1 MKLYKLASLVGLNI
15 LNFSV
20 KARSLIYQFSL
31 EIRAR
36 NSCLKL
42 TLQLDGQCLW
52 RWSLKLLKIL
62 LGRSMWLFCI
72 PTLITLCL
80 SFVQDSVF
88 LATLL
93 CSYNYIAGIM
103 YMHGIINSELCC
115 IFWINGSLLHYYS
128 LRTHIFFPRTVHSAT
143 RQGPITMAHSS
154 CSQLKSLEKLDYF

>member
-1 MKLYKLASLVGLNI
+1 MPDDHRNEVKTWKLYKLASLVGLNI

-31 EIRAR
+31 EIRSR

-42 TLQLDGQCLW
+42 ALQLDGQCLW

-93 CSYNYIAGIM
+93 CSYTYIAGIM
-103 YMHGIINSELCC
+103 YMGSSIRNFVAF
-115 IFWINGSLLHYYS
+115 FWINGTLLHYYS
-128 LRTHIFFPRTVHSAT
+128 LHTHIFS
-143 RQGPITMAHSS
+143 
-154 CSQLKSLEKLDYF
+154 